1 MRQIKHCRYNLLITF
16 FVASNVAYYRT
27 LFNSFEFL
35 YFLYGDTVHFPAHW
49 KFINFIGSNFFFFY
63 VFNMYR
69 VFLHSIGRRNFIF
82 QWVHIISQKLPIFRA
97 FICNTFIFS
106 LEFTIN
112 GIESFAEEK
121 NEPHVQYLYYLIIE
135 ISVWIN
141 VKKIFC
147 LIVSF
152 KWRSIFNKLK
162 IFNNL

>member
-1 MRQIKHCRYNLLITF
+1 M
-16 FVASNVAYYRT
+16 SRT
-27 LFNSFEFL
+27 IELYSIHLNFYIFYMAIQCIFQRIENSSISSE
-35 YFLYGDTVHFPAHW
+35 A
-49 KFINFIGSNFFFFY
+49 IFFFFY